1 MSSGENFGCPGEEAV
16 RRQQRFPLVLLL
28 VTVIMEHSSPSVT
41 TWNVPVTGV
50 RCSQFLFNLQLP
62 GEVGTMTNKKTEAM
76 GSSGT
81 CPKSPKQIVSKK
93 AGI

>member
-1 MSSGENFGCPGEEAV
+1 MDLQAV
-16 RRQQRFPLVLLL
+16 TSQQRLPLVLLII
-28 VTVIMEHSSPSVT
+28 TVIIDHSSPSVT
-41 TWNVPVTGV
+41 TWNVPGTGV

-76 GSSGT
+76 RSPGT
-81 CPKSPKQIVSKK
+81 CPKSPKQIVNKK